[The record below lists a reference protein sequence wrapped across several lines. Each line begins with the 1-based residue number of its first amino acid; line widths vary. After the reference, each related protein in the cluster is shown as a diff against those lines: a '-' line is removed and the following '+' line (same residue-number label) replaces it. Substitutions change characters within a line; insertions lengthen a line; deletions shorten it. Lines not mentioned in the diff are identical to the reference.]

1 MGLFDWIGGEFID
14 VIDWT
19 DDSHDTMVYRFNRKG
34 NEIKYGAKLIV
45 RASQVAIFVNEGE
58 IADVLTAGT
67 YELETK
73 NIPILTTLQHWDHG
87 FNSPFKAEVYFLNT
101 KRFIDLKWG
110 TKNPIMVRDP
120 EFAMVRLRA
129 FGTYEIRIDDPKV
142 FMREIVGTDG
152 HFTTDEIDRQLT
164 NLIVSKFATVIG
176 KSDTP
181 VLDMAGNYELF
192 GEFITDKI
200 SQYFTEYGLELTK
213 ILIENISLPP
223 EVEKAMDNR
232 SSRAIAGNLDEHLKY
247 QSAEALSNGGSMG
260 DMVGMGAGMAMGQMM
275 AQTMSNGMQQP
286 TQHNSAPSA
295 PPPIPPTV
303 LYHIARDGVSQ
314 GPYPISTIFEY
325 IANGTV
331 MRDTLVWSEGMEGW
345 KSADEVFPDKFRQT
359 PPPLI

>member
-1 MGLFDWIGGEFID
+1 
-14 VIDWT
+14 
-19 DDSHDTMVYRFNRKG
+19 
-34 NEIKYGAKLIV
+34 
-45 RASQVAIFVNEGE
+45 
-58 IADVLTAGT
+58 
-67 YELETK
+67 
-73 NIPILTTLQHWDHG
+73 
-87 FNSPFKAEVYFLNT
+87 
-101 KRFIDLKWG
+101 
-110 TKNPIMVRDP
+110 
-120 EFAMVRLRA
+120 
-129 FGTYEIRIDDPKV
+129 
-142 FMREIVGTDG
+142 MREIVGTDG

-345 KSADEVFPDKFRQT
+345 KSADEVFSDKFRQT